1 MAQSKEDLLQQ
12 MKEEM
17 AELKKRSEEGRE
29 EAKSIKNE
37 MSTRLMEEKV
47 EFTKKLALLE
57 Q

>member
-1 MAQSKEDLLQQ
+1 
-12 MKEEM
+12 M

-29 EAKSIKNE
+29 EAKNIKNE

>member
-1 MAQSKEDLLQQ
+1 